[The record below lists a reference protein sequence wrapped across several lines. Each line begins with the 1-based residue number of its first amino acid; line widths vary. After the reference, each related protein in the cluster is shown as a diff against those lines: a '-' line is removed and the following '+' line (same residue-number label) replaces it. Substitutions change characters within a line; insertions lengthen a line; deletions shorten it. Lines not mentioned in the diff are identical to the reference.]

1 MNQKRTEL
9 TSRQIDTRKKR
20 ERVLP
25 LCLLGTLSSQG
36 TWLQAGHHENP
47 YSHSGSH
54 LESLPPV
61 PGCPWL
67 SCPHSHQ
74 VSCGL
79 SDLSPGRHLS
89 CLGSLQLSPSLSRLP
104 ASDLFYRHD
113 LELSLSLKSQLLTN
127 MKCLLRRKWWGF
139 GFNRACYTQETF
151 MSYSFSPGL
160 YFFALTMPV
169 STTYFIPVMVM
180 EVSAM
185 LVEMITLR

>member
-1 MNQKRTEL
+1 MLIGNPIQ
-9 TSRQIDTRKKR
+9 
-20 ERVLP
+20 P
-25 LCLLGTLSSQG
+25 
-36 TWLQAGHHENP
+36 GHLAP
-47 YSHSGSH
+47 SWAPWKPIQPHSGSH
-54 LESLPPV
+54 SESLPLV

-67 SCPHSHQ
+67 SCPHSHPA
-74 VSCGL
+74 SCGL
-79 SDLSPGRHLS
+79 SDFSPGCHPS
-89 CLGSLQLSPSLSRLP
+89 CLGSLQLSSSLSRLP
-104 ASDLFYRHD
+104 ASGLFYRHD
-113 LELSLSLKSQLLTN
+113 LTLSLSLKSQLLTN

-139 GFNRACYTQETF
+139 GFNRARYTQETF